1 MRPAT
6 RRCNYHYCAL
16 LTLLV
21 ISAGCSRTPPN
32 HRPTAAQSAPARVA
46 PTPTYESPI
55 LAQLVVAAVERPN
68 HRVQYDGAYYQIAYP
83 NGDVP
88 ADRGACTDEIVRAYR
103 AVGVDLQKEVH
114 EDMAANFAVYPTRFG
129 LKQPDAN
136 IDHRRVPNLMTF
148 FARKGKQLPVTQ
160 NAADYAPGDIVT
172 WDLGAG
178 QTHIGLVVDVPAE
191 DEPTRYQI
199 MHNIGAGPQLQD
211 ALFAW
216 PITGHYRYTGP
227 PPPPVA
233 KPKRTGSRTLNAA
246 PAQGQRRRL

>member
-1 MRPAT
+1 MLARMSYMRPAT
-6 RRCNYHYCAL
+6 RRRHYHACAL
-16 LTLLV
+16 LSLLV
-21 ISAGCSRTPPN
+21 LSAACTRSPDGERTATTP
-32 HRPTAAQSAPARVA
+32 HTAPARVA
-46 PTPTYESPI
+46 PTPTYESPV
-55 LAQLVVAAVERPN
+55 LAQLVAAAVERPT

-88 ADRGACTDEIVRAYR
+88 ADRGACTDEVVRAYR
-103 AVGVDLQKEVH
+103 TVGVDLQKEVH
-114 EDMAANFAVYPTRFG
+114 EDMLANFATYPQRFG

-160 NAADYAPGDIVT
+160 TAADYAPSDIVT

-178 QTHIGLVVDVPAE
+178 LTHIGLVVDVPST

-227 PPPPVA
+227 PPPPPVA
-233 KPKRTGSRTLNAA
+233 P
-246 PAQGQRRRL
+246 PAKHRRAQAK

>member
-1 MRPAT
+1 MRAHASYMRPAT
-6 RRCNYHYCAL
+6 RCRRRCYCAL
-16 LTLLV
+16 LLLV
-21 ISAGCSRTPPN
+21 VSVACTRTLPN
-32 HRPTAAQSAPARVA
+32 RRTTVDINARPACVA
-46 PTPTYESPI
+46 PPPTYESPI
-55 LAQLVVAAVERPN
+55 LAQLVAAAVERPN

-83 NGDVP
+83 GGDVP
-88 ADRGACTDEIVRAYR
+88 ADRGACTDEVVRAYR

-114 EDMAANFAVYPTRFG
+114 EDMLANFAVYPQRFG

-148 FARKGKQLPVTQ
+148 FARKGKQLPVTE

-178 QTHIGLVVDVPAE
+178 LTHIGFVVDVPAE

-199 MHNIGAGPQLQD
+199 MHNIGAGPQIQD

-216 PITGHYRYTGP
+216 QITGHYRYTGP
-227 PPPPVA
+227 PPPPPP
-233 KPKRTGSRTLNAA
+233 KPARTPRTHREN
-246 PAQGQRRRL
+246 R